1 MATASMGKKN
11 RRICMSGRGMVMP
24 DSRLGTA
31 RGAGI
36 ISAGSWNPT
45 AQLCSPDCSQ
55 EESKL
60 RLLEDASISLHKLRG
75 EAPIYLK
82 NKKNNTFIGIYL
94 MLIRGTCTRISQL
107 PPLVYKRLWEAE
119 NPRAG
124 FATNTV

>member
-1 MATASMGKKN
+1 
-11 RRICMSGRGMVMP
+11 MSERGMAMP

-45 AQLCSPDCSQ
+45 ARLCSPDCSQ

-60 RLLEDASISLHKLRG
+60 HLLEDASISHNKLRG

-82 NKKNNTFIGIYL
+82 NKRNNTFIGIYL
-94 MLIRGTCTRISQL
+94 MLIRGMRTRPSHL
-107 PPLVYKRLWEAE
+107 STPHLVYKRLWEAQRTPE
-119 NPRAG
+119 QAS
-124 FATNTV
+124 